1 MTATSL
7 PNPNSGTDAVTLTN
21 GWQLLVYNN
30 TTQGRSPL
38 SVAVSSDGISW
49 LDVMIL
55 EDQQGEFS
63 YPAVIQSSDSVVHMT
78 YTYLRKTIKHV
89 AFDCRL
95 LGVPDTLSTHQKQ
108 Q

>member
-7 PNPNSGTDAVTLTN
+7 PNPNSGTDAVTLNN

-38 SVAVSSDGISW
+38 TVAVSSDGISW
-49 LDVMIL
+49 KDVMIL

-63 YPAVIQSSDSVVHMT
+63 YPAVIQSSDSVVHIT
-78 YTYLRKTIKHV
+78 YTYLRKTIKHL
-89 AFDCRL
+89 AFDFRL
-95 LGVPDTLSTHQKQ
+95 LGVPDKLNTHNNE
-108 Q
+108 